1 MPAGA
6 EYIIEQ
12 LNKHGFEAYIVGG
25 CVRDSLL
32 GKNPNDWDI
41 TTSATPYEVKKIFRK
56 TIDTGIQHGTVTVMV
71 DRKYIASQTAD
82 ISSAGNPEQVADIS
96 SAGNTELLSGYASN
110 VNTEKQVDHGVVG
123 DTRHHLVQE
132 TTDGSKQQSG
142 QAIKPAEKKIN
153 HYDYAFE
160 VTTYRVDGE
169 YEDHRRP
176 AEVTFT
182 ACLEEDL
189 KRRDFTINAMA
200 YNHEKGVVDIFGG
213 QQDLADGIIR
223 AVGVAEERFTEDAL
237 RILRAV
243 RFAAQLGFDIEEE
256 TKKAMTKLADSLRFI
271 SAERIQVEITKLITS
286 KHPDRLVEAY
296 NLGLTKVV
304 LPEFDVM
311 METEQDNPHHLY
323 NVGIHTIKVMEHVP
337 PTPILRYTAL
347 LHDVGK
353 PKTKT
358 FDDNGIGHFYAH
370 QAVGADMA
378 RDILKRLKLD
388 NHTIDEVCLLIK
400 EHDFS
405 LHGTNIK
412 AFRRF
417 LNRIGKE
424 RFQDFLT
431 IKRADMAGQS
441 DYNKELREGY
451 VKDMIAMF
459 EQISDEKHCIKM
471 SEMAI
476 RGQDLIEMGISPG
489 KEMGNILKALFEKVL
504 DDPCLNDIEI
514 LKKMVEEKRY

>member
-1 MPAGA
+1 MDKINMPAGA

-32 GKNPNDWDI
+32 GKVPNDWDI

-71 DRKYIASQTAD
+71 DKKYIANYESVSDT
-82 ISSAGNPEQVADIS
+82 EQMSERVS
-96 SAGNTELLSGYASN
+96 
-110 VNTEKQVDHGVVG
+110 VG
-123 DTRHHLVQE
+123 DTEHMSGRASVGDTE
-132 TTDGSKQQSG
+132 QSSG
-142 QAIKPAEKKIN
+142 HAPNQATKPAEKKIN

-176 AEVTFT
+176 TEVTFT

-213 QQDLADGIIR
+213 QQDLVDGIIR

-271 SAERIQVEITKLITS
+271 SAERIQVELTKLITS

>member
-1 MPAGA
+1 MDKINMPAGA

-32 GKNPNDWDI
+32 GKVPNDWDI

-71 DRKYIASQTAD
+71 DKKYIANYESVSDT
-82 ISSAGNPEQVADIS
+82 EQMSERVS
-96 SAGNTELLSGYASN
+96 
-110 VNTEKQVDHGVVG
+110 VG
-123 DTRHHLVQE
+123 DTEHMSGRASVGDTE
-132 TTDGSKQQSG
+132 QSSG
-142 QAIKPAEKKIN
+142 HAPNQATKPAEKKIN

-176 AEVTFT
+176 TEVTFT

-213 QQDLADGIIR
+213 QQDLVDGIIR

-271 SAERIQVEITKLITS
+271 SAERIQVELTKLITS

-358 FDDNGIGHFYAH
+358 FDDNVIGHFYAH